1 MLGGSWLFI
10 ALINIQVTSATE
22 TSFRGKKKLFT
33 LISSQLHIHMVPH
46 EEEAASD
53 SEECSP
59 WSGPEREL
67 QYPDQ
72 LDNLCGSSP

>member
-1 MLGGSWLFI
+1 M
-10 ALINIQVTSATE
+10 VT
-22 TSFRGKKKLFT
+22 
-33 LISSQLHIHMVPH
+33 H

-53 SEECSP
+53 SEERSP

-67 QYPDQ
+67 QHPDQ